1 MISCKDVREPA
12 SGSQREAGTR
22 TYKLRSRFNGRRRWP
37 LHVRCRRKKFTF
49 AISSADEFLS
59 IGVPLHLCYLVQL
72 SRYCHSFTKTQR
84 THTRM

>member
-1 MISCKDVREPA
+1 MISCKDVQEPA

-22 TYKLRSRFNGRRRWP
+22 TYKLRSPFNGRRRWP

-59 IGVPLHLCYLVQL
+59 VLPATAEAEV
-72 SRYCHSFTKTQR
+72 RK
-84 THTRM
+84 